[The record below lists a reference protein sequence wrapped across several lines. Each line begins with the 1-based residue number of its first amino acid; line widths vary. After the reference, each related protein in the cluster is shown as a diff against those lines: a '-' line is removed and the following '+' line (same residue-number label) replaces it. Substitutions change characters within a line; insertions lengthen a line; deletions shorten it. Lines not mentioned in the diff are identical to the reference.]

1 MKRFVIGLLAA
12 FALSSAATVNAASVV
27 TYNSNPTGG
36 FQYGTGNN
44 YTPANA
50 TVLTNDNNELAVRFH
65 QTGIAAPASTDGVYA
80 FALGTSPI
88 SYDFSIGNVLANT
101 EFDFSNANILL
112 TSLLTGQTV
121 NYNPLFVGNDNTTTA
136 TGDIQNSARLNFGF
150 LFGNNFNAN
159 QNNTYRI
166 DLSAGGSTVTSFAQ
180 IGEGAVAPVPEPATW
195 AMMLLGFGVIG
206 FSMRGRRRRNNVV
219 PQVA

>member
-1 MKRFVIGLLAA
+1 MKHFVIGLVATLA
-12 FALSSAATVNAASVV
+12 FSSAPAVYAASVV

-36 FQYGTGNN
+36 FQYGAGND

-50 TVLTNDNNELAVRFH
+50 TVLVNDNNELAVRFH
-65 QTGIAAPASTDGVYA
+65 QTGVSAPASTNGVYA

-88 SYDFSIGNVLANT
+88 SYDFSIGNVFSDGG
-101 EFDFSNANILL
+101 FDTSNANILL
-112 TSLLTGQTV
+112 TSLLTGQAV
-121 NYNPLFVGNDNTTTA
+121 SYNPFFPGNDNFTTA
-136 TGDIQNSARLNFGF
+136 TGDVQNSARLNFGF
-150 LFGNNFNAN
+150 LFGNNFDAS

-166 DLSAGGSTVTSFAQ
+166 DLSAGGNTITSFAQ

-206 FSMRGRRRRNNVV
+206 FALRRRRQSNGLL
-219 PQVA
+219 QLA